1 MPRMI
6 AIIIELI
13 ILVCGLWV
21 LAFLSTFL
29 HELGHALGYMIATG
43 DRLWNFRVGF
53 GKRLLKTKRLT
64 VKLIPLDGYFTP
76 LEKDKINTR
85 AKLIAILS
93 GGPIVSLILVIG
105 LAFLNFGGISF
116 NSEVITPEAIEFFIN
131 AAFFINL
138 FILLMSLI
146 PAHYFL
152 GEIKGLETDGLQ
164 IINAFKNK

>member
-1 MPRMI
+1 MPKII
-6 AIIIELI
+6 AVIIELVI
-13 ILVCGLWV
+13 FVCALW
-21 LAFLSTFL
+21 LLTFLSSFL

-43 DRLWNFRVGF
+43 DRLWNIRVGF

-138 FILLMSLI
+138 FILIMSLI

-164 IINAFKNK
+164 IINAFKDK

>member
-1 MPRMI
+1 MPKII
-6 AIIIELI
+6 AVIIELVI
-13 ILVCGLWV
+13 FVFSLWV
-21 LAFLSTFL
+21 LFFLSTFL
-29 HELGHALGYMIATG
+29 HELGHALGYMVATG
-43 DRLWNFRVGF
+43 DRQWNIRVGW
-53 GKRLLKTKRLT
+53 GKRILNTKRFSVGL
-64 VKLIPLDGYFTP
+64 LPFDGYFTP

-138 FILLMSLI
+138 FILIMSLI

>member
-1 MPRMI
+1 M
-6 AIIIELI
+6 
-13 ILVCGLWV
+13 
-21 LAFLSTFL
+21 
-29 HELGHALGYMIATG
+29 
-43 DRLWNFRVGF
+43 
-53 GKRLLKTKRLT
+53 
-64 VKLIPLDGYFTP
+64 KLIPLDGYFTP
-76 LEKDKINTR
+76 LEKGKINTR

-105 LAFLNFGGISF
+105 LGFLNFGGISF
-116 NSEVITPEAIEFFIN
+116 NLEVITPEAIEFFIN

-138 FILLMSLI
+138 FILIMSLI